1 MAGFTVLEQLPY
13 ERDIMK
19 INIAPGV
26 PLTEAELLL
35 GGEAVDGLTGDHA
48 SCEGVGG
55 VAELS
60 AFQTGL
66 DGTAVLSEGEGVQV
80 DALAVLV
87 LNLDPHRQPVD
98 RGRIA
103 QFRQEGHDLAELCG
117 IHRQVKIA
125 VRPGL
130 VTQER
135 IYRPAAA
142 DTCPQPACSE
152 NGQQIG
158 GCFGVHDVNAR
169 TMGRAA
175 SRRPSDP

>member
-1 MAGFTVLEQLPY
+1 M
-13 ERDIMK
+13 
-19 INIAPGV
+19 
-26 PLTEAELLL
+26 LLL
-35 GGEAVDGLTGDHA
+35 DGQVHHDTHVIPVGNYMI
-48 SCEGVGG
+48 GVGNY
-55 VAELS
+55 VTATPSELGNYMS
-60 AFQTGL
+60 A
-66 DGTAVLSEGEGVQV
+66 DNRA
-80 DALAVLV
+80 
-87 LNLDPHRQPVD
+87 
-98 RGRIA
+98 RIA

-117 IHRQVKIA
+117 IYRQVKIA

>member
-1 MAGFTVLEQLPY
+1 
-13 ERDIMK
+13 MK
-19 INIAPGV
+19 INVAPGA

-35 GGEAVDGLTGDHA
+35 GGEAVDGLTGDLA
-48 SCEGVGG
+48 SGEGVGG
-55 VAELS
+55 VTKLG

-66 DGTAVLSEGEGVQV
+66 DGTAVHSEGERVQV
-80 DALAVLV
+80 DALAPLV
-87 LNLDPHRQPVD
+87 GNLDPHRQPVD

-103 QFRQEGHDLAELCG
+103 QFCWEGHDLAEMCG
-117 IHRQVKIA
+117 VHRQVKIA

-130 VTQER
+130 VAQER
-135 IYRPAAA
+135 IYRPAAT

-152 NGQQIG
+152 SGQQIG

-169 TMGRAA
+169 TVGRAA